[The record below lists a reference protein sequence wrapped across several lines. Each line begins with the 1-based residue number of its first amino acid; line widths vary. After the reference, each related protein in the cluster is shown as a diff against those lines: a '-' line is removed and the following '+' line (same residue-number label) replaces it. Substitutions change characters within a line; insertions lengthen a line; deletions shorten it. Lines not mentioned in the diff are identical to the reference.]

1 MYKHHI
7 ESVIVQTASQMFEL
21 IIAFLKTNK
30 QWICVI
36 EETLKEEKS
45 VLYYSMEDVKTS
57 NEKKRRYFYGNFVLK
72 YFIKGG
78 GFLFEFLMT
87 KV

>member
-1 MYKHHI
+1 ML
-7 ESVIVQTASQMFEL
+7 EENLT
-21 IIAFLKTNK
+21 FLKTYH
-30 QWICVI
+30 QWICSCRA
-36 EETLKEEKS
+36 LKEGKKS
-45 VLYYSMEDVKTS
+45 VLYHSMEDVKTS
-57 NEKKRRYFYGNFVLK
+57 NEKKRRYFYGNFVFK